1 MKKIILTIFIIIL
14 LIISIFKLIYSSKE
28 NINKNITTLKVAEV
42 THSPFYTPFYVALEN
57 NYFKDEGLNIELSLT
72 PGADK
77 VTAAVISKSVDIGF
91 AGPESTIYIYN
102 EGKEDYL
109 VSFAGLTK
117 KDGQFIVSRKKDFK
131 WEDLQNKEILVGRIG
146 GMPALNFLNAL
157 DKLGISTDNIKI
169 NYDVDY
175 ASLSGAF
182 IGGNGDFVNLFEPNA
197 SNIEKNGY
205 GFIVESIGKNEDT
218 MPYTAFYTTKS
229 FLDNNKE
236 TLKKYN
242 NALNKGLE
250 YIKKHNSHDIAII
263 IKNQF
268 SDIDTKDLEKYIDNY
283 KDIDSWYDNTFIPE
297 EDFKSLQKLLIKNKL
312 IDKEV
317 PYNILVNNI

>member
-28 NINKNITTLKVAEV
+28 NNNKNITTLKVAEV

-242 NALNKGLE
+242 KALNKGLE
-250 YIKKHNSHDIAII
+250 YIKKHNSHDIAMI

>member
-169 NYDVDY
+169 NYNVDY

-205 GFIVESIGKNEDT
+205 GYIVESIGKNEET

-250 YIKKHNSHDIAII
+250 YIKKHNSHDIAMI

>member
-28 NINKNITTLKVAEV
+28 NNNKNITTLKVAEV

-157 DKLGISTDNIKI
+157 DKLGISKDNIKI

-242 NALNKGLE
+242 KALNKGLE
-250 YIKKHNSHDIAII
+250 YIKKHNSHDIAMI

>member
-1 MKKIILTIFIIIL
+1 MKRIILTIFIIIL

-242 NALNKGLE
+242 KALNKGLE
-250 YIKKHNSHDIAII
+250 YIKKHNSHDIAMI

>member
-1 MKKIILTIFIIIL
+1 M
-14 LIISIFKLIYSSKE
+14 
-28 NINKNITTLKVAEV
+28 
-42 THSPFYTPFYVALEN
+42 
-57 NYFKDEGLNIELSLT
+57 
-72 PGADK
+72 
-77 VTAAVISKSVDIGF
+77 
-91 AGPESTIYIYN
+91 
-102 EGKEDYL
+102 
-109 VSFAGLTK
+109 
-117 KDGQFIVSRKKDFK
+117 R
-131 WEDLQNKEILVGRIG
+131 WG

-250 YIKKHNSHDIAII
+250 YIKKHNSHDIAMI

>member
-169 NYDVDY
+169 NYNVDY

-242 NALNKGLE
+242 KALNKGLE
-250 YIKKHNSHDIAII
+250 YIKKHNSHDIAMI

>member
-169 NYDVDY
+169 NYNVDY

-205 GFIVESIGKNEDT
+205 GYIVESIGKNEET

-242 NALNKGLE
+242 KALNKGLE
-250 YIKKHNSHDIAII
+250 YIKKHNSHDIAMI

>member
-14 LIISIFKLIYSSKE
+14 LIISIFKLIYSTKE
-28 NINKNITTLKVAEV
+28 NNNKNITTLKVAEV

-250 YIKKHNSHDIAII
+250 YIKKHNSHDIAMI

>member
-28 NINKNITTLKVAEV
+28 NNNKNITTLKVAEV

-250 YIKKHNSHDIAII
+250 YIKKHNSHDIAMI
-263 IKNQF
+263 IKNQS
-268 SDIDTKDLEKYIDNY
+268 SDIDKKDLEKYIDNY

>member
-205 GFIVESIGKNEDT
+205 GYIVESIGKNEET

-250 YIKKHNSHDIAII
+250 YIKKHNSHDIAMI

>member
-1 MKKIILTIFIIIL
+1 MKKIILTIFIMIL

-242 NALNKGLE
+242 KALNKGLE
-250 YIKKHNSHDIAII
+250 YIKKHNSHDIAMI

>member
-28 NINKNITTLKVAEV
+28 NNNKNITTLKVTEV

-169 NYDVDY
+169 NYNVDY

-242 NALNKGLE
+242 KALNKGLE
-250 YIKKHNSHDIAII
+250 YIKKHNSHDIAMI

>member
-28 NINKNITTLKVAEV
+28 NNNKNITTLKVAEV

-250 YIKKHNSHDIAII
+250 YIKKHNSHDIAVI

>member
-28 NINKNITTLKVAEV
+28 NNNKNITTLKVAEV

-157 DKLGISTDNIKI
+157 DKLGISKDNIKI

-250 YIKKHNSHDIAII
+250 YIKKHNSHDIAMI

>member
-28 NINKNITTLKVAEV
+28 NNNKNITTLKVAEV

-205 GFIVESIGKNEDT
+205 GYIVESIGKNEET

-250 YIKKHNSHDIAII
+250 YIKKHNSHDIAMI

>member
-28 NINKNITTLKVAEV
+28 NNNKNITTLKVAEV

-157 DKLGISTDNIKI
+157 DKLGISKDNIKI

-250 YIKKHNSHDIAII
+250 YIKKHNSHDIAMI

-312 IDKEV
+312 SDKEV

>member
-14 LIISIFKLIYSSKE
+14 LIISIFKLIYSTKE
-28 NINKNITTLKVAEV
+28 NNNKNITTLKVAEV

-157 DKLGISTDNIKI
+157 DKLGISKDNIKI

-250 YIKKHNSHDIAII
+250 YIKKHNSHDIAMI

>member
-28 NINKNITTLKVAEV
+28 NNNKNITTLKVAEV

-146 GMPALNFLNAL
+146 
-157 DKLGISTDNIKI
+157 
-169 NYDVDY
+169 Y
-175 ASLSGAF
+175 
-182 IGGNGDFVNLFEPNA
+182 
-197 SNIEKNGY
+197 
-205 GFIVESIGKNEDT
+205 
-218 MPYTAFYTTKS
+218 
-229 FLDNNKE
+229 
-236 TLKKYN
+236 
-242 NALNKGLE
+242 
-250 YIKKHNSHDIAII
+250 
-263 IKNQF
+263 
-268 SDIDTKDLEKYIDNY
+268 
-283 KDIDSWYDNTFIPE
+283 
-297 EDFKSLQKLLIKNKL
+297 LI
-312 IDKEV
+312 
-317 PYNILVNNI
+317 

>member
-1 MKKIILTIFIIIL
+1 MKRIILTIFIIIL

-28 NINKNITTLKVAEV
+28 NNNKNITTLKVAEV

-205 GFIVESIGKNEDT
+205 GYIVESIGKNEET

-250 YIKKHNSHDIAII
+250 YIKKHNSHDIAMI

>member
-1 MKKIILTIFIIIL
+1 MKRIILTIFIIIL

-250 YIKKHNSHDIAII
+250 YIKKHNSHDIAMI

>member
-28 NINKNITTLKVAEV
+28 NNNKNITTLKVAEV

-169 NYDVDY
+169 NYNVDY

-250 YIKKHNSHDIAII
+250 YIKKHNSHDIAMI

>member
-250 YIKKHNSHDIAII
+250 YIKKHNSHDIAMI

>member
-157 DKLGISTDNIKI
+157 DKLGISKDNIKI

-250 YIKKHNSHDIAII
+250 YIKKHNSHDIAMI

>member
-28 NINKNITTLKVAEV
+28 NNNKNITTLKVAEV

-157 DKLGISTDNIKI
+157 DKLGISKDNIKI

-236 TLKKYN
+236 TLQKYN

-250 YIKKHNSHDIAII
+250 YIKKHNSHDIAMI

>member
-1 MKKIILTIFIIIL
+1 
-14 LIISIFKLIYSSKE
+14 
-28 NINKNITTLKVAEV
+28 
-42 THSPFYTPFYVALEN
+42 
-57 NYFKDEGLNIELSLT
+57 
-72 PGADK
+72 
-77 VTAAVISKSVDIGF
+77 
-91 AGPESTIYIYN
+91 
-102 EGKEDYL
+102 
-109 VSFAGLTK
+109 
-117 KDGQFIVSRKKDFK
+117 
-131 WEDLQNKEILVGRIG
+131 
-146 GMPALNFLNAL
+146 
-157 DKLGISTDNIKI
+157 
-169 NYDVDY
+169 
-175 ASLSGAF
+175 
-182 IGGNGDFVNLFEPNA
+182 
-197 SNIEKNGY
+197 
-205 GFIVESIGKNEDT
+205 

-250 YIKKHNSHDIAII
+250 YIKKHNSHDIAMI

>member
-1 MKKIILTIFIIIL
+1 MKKIILTIFIMIL

-28 NINKNITTLKVAEV
+28 NNNKNITTLKVAEV

-250 YIKKHNSHDIAII
+250 YIKKHNSHDIAMI

>member
-1 MKKIILTIFIIIL
+1 MKRIILTIFIIIL

-169 NYDVDY
+169 NYNVDY

-242 NALNKGLE
+242 KALNKGLE
-250 YIKKHNSHDIAII
+250 YIKKHNSHDIAMI

>member
-1 MKKIILTIFIIIL
+1 MKRIILTIFIIIL

-169 NYDVDY
+169 NYNVDY

-250 YIKKHNSHDIAII
+250 YIKKHNSHDIAMI

>member
-14 LIISIFKLIYSSKE
+14 LIISIFKLIYSTKE
-28 NINKNITTLKVAEV
+28 NNNKNITTLKVAEV

-250 YIKKHNSHDIAII
+250 YIKKHNSHDIAVI

>member
-28 NINKNITTLKVAEV
+28 NNNKNITTLKVAEV

-250 YIKKHNSHDIAII
+250 YIKKHNSHDIAMI

>member
-1 MKKIILTIFIIIL
+1 MKKIILTIFIMIL

-28 NINKNITTLKVAEV
+28 NNNKNITTLKVAEV

-242 NALNKGLE
+242 KALNKGLE
-250 YIKKHNSHDIAII
+250 YIKKHNSHDIAMI

>member
-28 NINKNITTLKVAEV
+28 NNKKNITTLKVAEV

-157 DKLGISTDNIKI
+157 DKLGISKDNIKI

-250 YIKKHNSHDIAII
+250 YIKKHNSHDIAMI